1 MNEGSAEPAGSDS
14 IRECE
19 QFSDPVRLRALLEL
33 QINLSL
39 LRGSRLESSNAAGRV
54 DSKTISSVG
63 ITQRNLFFAA
73 GALCAGFS
81 VRYVASADSYPRQFS
96 LSYRRLWSFPR
107 DRHKQA
113 AWVVDKAFYEF
124 A

>member
-1 MNEGSAEPAGSDS
+1 MPRRAVHHKA
-14 IRECE
+14 R
-19 QFSDPVRLRALLEL
+19 PVRIRKLEAFQL
-33 QINLSL
+33 PV
-39 LRGSRLESSNAAGRV
+39 LRGSGLESSNAAGRV

-73 GALCAGFS
+73 VALCAGFS
-81 VRYVASADSYPRQFS
+81 VRYVVVAGLYPRQFS
-96 LSYRRLWSFPR
+96 LSYRRPWSFPR